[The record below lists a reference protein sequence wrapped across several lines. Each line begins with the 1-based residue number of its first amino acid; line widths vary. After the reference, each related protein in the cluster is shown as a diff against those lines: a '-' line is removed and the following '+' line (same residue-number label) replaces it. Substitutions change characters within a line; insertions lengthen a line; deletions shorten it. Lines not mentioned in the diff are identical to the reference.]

1 MKRSL
6 KVKALSSVAALSL
19 ALTMAGCATSGSGTT
34 VADAINATSSASSAS
49 TVSQSDSSASAASS
63 VSASDVTEDTHFDE
77 DDLQW
82 DSAKET
88 TVTLADGNTQASGTD
103 ADSVSVDGDTVSISA
118 AGTYRLS
125 GSLSDGKIVVT
136 ASKEDVVRIIL
147 DNASITS
154 STGSAIQ
161 IDESNETL
169 LYLEDG
175 TTNSVSDAST
185 YADTSEDAANAA
197 IYSMADL
204 TIAGDG
210 SLDVKGNYQDGIVTK
225 DGLVI
230 ASGQLTVTAADD
242 GIKGKD
248 YVALLGGTVDVT
260 AADDGIKSTND
271 SDADRGWLH
280 QYGGALTVSAGD
292 DGIKAEQL
300 LTLSG
305 GTATV
310 TESNEGIEA
319 PTINL
324 SGATVNVTASDD
336 GINASVGS
344 SEDTAQGGGGGMD
357 SAQDAHLNISGGT
370 ITVSADGDGLDS
382 NGDISV
388 TGGTTVVNGPTN
400 GGNGA
405 LDANGDISVDGGV
418 LVAAGSEGMAEGL
431 SDSSKQS
438 GVQASLGTTVDAG
451 VAIHI
456 VDSSGSV
463 VASFVTSKATANVV
477 YSSSDIV
484 DGESYSIYTGGT
496 ADVDAGLGT
505 GDITDATKVTT
516 VTAGEFESGMGG
528 GGMGGGMGGQGGGP
542 GGN

>member
-1 MKRSL
+1 MLMKRSF
-6 KVKALSSVAALSL
+6 KAKALSSVAALSL
-19 ALTMAGCATSGSGTT
+19 ALAMTGCASSGSGTT
-34 VADAINATSSASSAS
+34 VSDVINATSSASSAATVAES
-49 TVSQSDSSASAASS
+49 TSSASGDSS
-63 VSASDVTEDTHFDE
+63 VSATDVSEDTHFDE

-82 DSAKET
+82 DADTET
-88 TVTLADGNTQASGTD
+88 TVDLADGSTKASGTGSD
-103 ADSVSVDGDTVSISA
+103 GVSVDGDTVTISA

-125 GSLSDGKIVVT
+125 GSLSDGKVVV
-136 ASKEDVVRIIL
+136 AAGKEDVVRIIL
-147 DNASITS
+147 DNASISS

-161 IDESNETL
+161 VDESNETL

-175 TTNSVSDAST
+175 TSNSVSDAST
-185 YADTSEDAANAA
+185 YADTAEDAANAA

-204 TIAGDG
+204 TIAGEG
-210 SLDVKGNYQDGIVTK
+210 SLDVKGNYQDGIVSK

-230 ASGQLTVTAADD
+230 ASGQLTVTSADD

-248 YVALLGGTVDVT
+248 YVALLGGHVEIT
-260 AADDGIKSTND
+260 ATGDGIKSTND
-271 SDADRGWLH
+271 TDADRGWLH
-280 QYGGALTVSAGD
+280 QYGGQLNVSAGD

-305 GTATV
+305 GAATV
-310 TESNEGIEA
+310 ANSNEGLEA

-336 GINASVGS
+336 GVNATAGS
-344 SEDTAQGGGGGMD
+344 SENAAQGGGGAMD
-357 SAQDAHLNISGGT
+357 AAQDAHLNISGGKVT
-370 ITVSADGDGLDS
+370 ISAEGDGLDS
-382 NGDISV
+382 NGDISI

-405 LDANGDISVDGGV
+405 LDSNGDISVDGGV
-418 LVAAGSEGMAEGL
+418 LVAAGSDGMAEGL
-431 SDSSKQS
+431 GETSKQS

-477 YSSSDIV
+477 YSSSEIV
-484 DGESYSIYTGGT
+484 DGDTYSIYTGGT

-505 GDITDATKVTT
+505 GSITDATEVATA
-516 VTAGEFESGMGG
+516 TAGEFES
-528 GGMGGGMGGQGGGP
+528 GMGGGMGGQGGGP
-542 GGN
+542 GGQ

>member
-1 MKRSL
+1 MKRL
-6 KVKALSSVAALSL
+6 FKAKALSSVAALSL
-19 ALTMAGCATSGSGTT
+19 ALAMTGCASSGSGTT
-34 VADAINATSSASSAS
+34 VSDVINATSSASSAATVAES
-49 TVSQSDSSASAASS
+49 TSSASGDSS
-63 VSASDVTEDTHFDE
+63 VSATDVSEDTHFDE

-82 DSAKET
+82 DADTET
-88 TVTLADGNTQASGTD
+88 TVDLADGSTKASGTGSD
-103 ADSVSVDGDTVSISA
+103 GVSVDGDTVTISA

-125 GSLSDGKIVVT
+125 GSLSDGKVVV
-136 ASKEDVVRIIL
+136 AAGKEDVVRIIL
-147 DNASITS
+147 DNASISS

-161 IDESNETL
+161 VDESNETL

-175 TTNSVSDAST
+175 TSNSVSDAST
-185 YADTSEDAANAA
+185 YADTAEDAANAA

-204 TIAGDG
+204 TIAGEG
-210 SLDVKGNYQDGIVTK
+210 SLDVKGNYQDGIVSK

-230 ASGQLTVTAADD
+230 ASGQLTVTSADD

-248 YVALLGGTVDVT
+248 YVALLGGHVEIT
-260 AADDGIKSTND
+260 ATGDGIKSTND
-271 SDADRGWLH
+271 TDADRGWLH
-280 QYGGALTVSAGD
+280 QYGGQLNVSAGD

-305 GTATV
+305 GAATV
-310 TESNEGIEA
+310 ANSNEGLEA

-336 GINASVGS
+336 GVNATAGS
-344 SEDTAQGGGGGMD
+344 SENAAQGGGGAMD
-357 SAQDAHLNISGGT
+357 ASQDAHLNISGGKVT
-370 ITVSADGDGLDS
+370 ISAEGDGLDS
-382 NGDISV
+382 NGDISI

-405 LDANGDISVDGGV
+405 LDSNGDISVDGGV
-418 LVAAGSEGMAEGL
+418 LFAAGSDGMAEGL
-431 SDSSKQS
+431 GETSKQS

-477 YSSSDIV
+477 YSSSEIV
-484 DGESYSIYTGGT
+484 DGDTYSIYSGGT
-496 ADVDAGLGT
+496 ADVDAGLGA
-505 GDITDATKVTT
+505 GSITDATKVATA
-516 VTAGEFESGMGG
+516 TAGEFES
-528 GGMGGGMGGQGGGP
+528 GMGGGMGGQGGGP
-542 GGN
+542 GGQ

>member
-1 MKRSL
+1 MLMKRL
-6 KVKALSSVAALSL
+6 FKAKALSSVAALSL
-19 ALTMAGCATSGSGTT
+19 ALAMTGCASSGSGTT
-34 VADAINATSSASSAS
+34 VSDVINATSSASSAATVAES
-49 TVSQSDSSASAASS
+49 TSSASGDSS
-63 VSASDVTEDTHFDE
+63 VSATDVSEDTHFDE

-82 DSAKET
+82 DADTET
-88 TVTLADGNTQASGTD
+88 TVDLADGSTKASGTGSD
-103 ADSVSVDGDTVSISA
+103 GVSVDGDTVTISA

-125 GSLSDGKIVVT
+125 GSLSDGKVVV
-136 ASKEDVVRIIL
+136 AAGKEDVVRIIL
-147 DNASITS
+147 DNASISS

-161 IDESNETL
+161 VDESNETL

-175 TTNSVSDAST
+175 TSNSVSDASI
-185 YADTSEDAANAA
+185 YADTAEDAANAA

-204 TIAGDG
+204 TIAGEG
-210 SLDVKGNYQDGIVTK
+210 SLDVKGNYQDGIVSK

-230 ASGQLTVTAADD
+230 ASGQLTVTSADD

-248 YVALLGGTVDVT
+248 YVALLGGHVEIT
-260 AADDGIKSTND
+260 ATGDGIKSTND
-271 SDADRGWLH
+271 TDADRGWLH
-280 QYGGALTVSAGD
+280 QYGGQLNVSAGD

-305 GTATV
+305 GAATV
-310 TESNEGIEA
+310 ANSNEGLEA

-336 GINASVGS
+336 GVNATAGS
-344 SEDTAQGGGGGMD
+344 SENAAQGGGGAMD
-357 SAQDAHLNISGGT
+357 ASQDAHLNISGGKVT
-370 ITVSADGDGLDS
+370 ISAEGDGLDS
-382 NGDISV
+382 NGDISI

-405 LDANGDISVDGGV
+405 LDSNGDISVDGGV
-418 LVAAGSEGMAEGL
+418 LFAAGSDGMAEGL
-431 SDSSKQS
+431 GETSKQS

-477 YSSSDIV
+477 YSSSEIV
-484 DGESYSIYTGGT
+484 DGDTYSIYSGGT
-496 ADVDAGLGT
+496 ADVDAGLGA
-505 GDITDATKVTT
+505 GSITDATKVATA
-516 VTAGEFESGMGG
+516 TAGEFES
-528 GGMGGGMGGQGGGP
+528 GMGGGMGGQGGGP
-542 GGN
+542 GGQ